1 MSKYSPLGDARRRA
15 LLTQRE
21 LAARIGVN
29 VSRYM
34 RVEYELVKVTT
45 EEQRRISEVVGVPV
59 RKLWPAQKAS
69 AA

>member
-21 LAARIGVN
+21 LAERIGVKGD
-29 VSRYM
+29 RYI
-34 RVEYELVKVTT
+34 RVEYGIVQPTAD
-45 EEQRRISEVVGVPV
+45 EQQRISDVVGVPV